1 VSAVLLSSF
10 AHNDRRYRCFRRRA
24 ASLSRVFRPF
34 RERNVCARFFFLAM
48 VDDEN
53 VRWKKLM
60 RDVDFNNFS
69 ITHTQE

>member
-1 VSAVLLSSF
+1 LLFSAS
-10 AHNDRRYRCFRRRA
+10 RCI
-24 ASLSRVFRPF
+24 VI
-34 RERNVCARFFFLAM
+34 ARFSSVSGEKSVRAFFFFSR

>member
-1 VSAVLLSSF
+1 LFSASRCIVVARFSSVSGEKRV
-10 AHNDRRYRCFRRRA
+10 RA
-24 ASLSRVFRPF
+24 
-34 RERNVCARFFFLAM
+34 FFFLAM